1 MQLHS
6 GAPFWLIKNG
16 LEEMCTPP
24 PPGGAVDIAVLGAG
38 ITGALVA
45 DALTAEGLSV
55 AVLDR
60 RAPACGSTAAST
72 ALVTYELDAEL
83 HRLIQMSGER
93 AAVRAYELN
102 AAAVDGLAVI
112 AASLE
117 EPCGFARRPSLYL
130 ATRRRDRKRVEREV
144 ETRQRFGLDAEFWPP
159 ERVYA
164 TYGFESHGALRTT
177 RAGVLDPVRFTRAL
191 LRRAISRGAAL
202 LARTRVRSVTVEGE
216 CVTLDTDRGR
226 LRARWLVYATGY
238 ETPEALRPD
247 PVALHSTYALA
258 TEPLADF
265 GAWQDQCLIWETGR
279 PYHYVCATEDRRI
292 LIGGADAPF
301 RNTTWRDR
309 LMPGRARKLE
319 HRLEQLFP
327 ALPIQT
333 AFVWAG
339 TFGVS
344 PDSLPYIGPDRSCPR
359 SLFAL
364 GYGANG
370 ITFGAVAAQ
379 ILLDLCLGRDNP
391 DAELFRLDRRH

>member
-1 MQLHS
+1 MRLHS
-6 GAPFWLIKNG
+6 GAPFWLVKNG
-16 LEEMCTPP
+16 LEEMCTA
-24 PPGGAVDIAVLGAG
+24 PPGGPVDVVILGAG

-83 HRLIQMSGER
+83 HQLIEIAGEQ
-93 AAVRAYELN
+93 AAVRAYRLN
-102 AAAVDGLAVI
+102 AAAVDDLAGI
-112 AASLE
+112 ADSLD

-130 ATRRRDRKRVEREV
+130 ATRRRHRDRLEREV
-144 ETRQRFGLDAEFWPP
+144 ELRSRFGLDAEFWPP
-159 ERVYA
+159 ERVEA
-164 TYGFESHGALRTT
+164 TYGFASHGALRTT
-177 RAGVLDPVRFTRAL
+177 QAGVLDPVRYTRAL
-191 LRRAISRGAAL
+191 LRRAISRGATL
-202 LARTRVRSVTVEGE
+202 LARTPARSVTVHGE
-216 CVTLDTDRGR
+216 RVTIGTDRGS
-226 LRARWLVYATGY
+226 LEARWLVYATGY

-247 PVALHSTYALA
+247 PVALHSTYAVA

-265 GAWQDQCLIWETGR
+265 GPWQDQCLIWETGR
-279 PYHYVCATEDRRI
+279 PYHYLCATEDRRI
-292 LIGGADAPF
+292 LIGGADTRF
-301 RNTTWRDR
+301 RDAAWRDR
-309 LMPGRARKLE
+309 LMPGRTR
-319 HRLEQLFP
+319 RLEARLGELFP
-327 ALPIQT
+327 TLPIQM
-333 AFVWAG
+333 AFAWAG
-339 TFGVS
+339 TFGLS

-379 ILLDLCLGRDNP
+379 ILRDLCMGRENA